1 MTSTRPLL
9 KFLALATFLAS
20 TLLAAGCNAKYNPQN
35 MLGQGPADASFF
47 PPEDDTPII
56 QSNNQAAKELAARL
70 TAVLPPRST
79 VYVTPFV
86 NQASQETN
94 TLFGR
99 VVAAQLAASLAQKD
113 VLVVDAS
120 MVNTPARP
128 SSSPAGP
135 LLDAEGEEIPLE
147 SQPPREARLL
157 GSYTPAENQIYL
169 TAQVIDMSDNSAV
182 AGVNWTLPS
191 NANTRE
197 LAPELKRDGMAP
209 TVRTSLDAGPQI
221 VIPEAR
227 ASGGFTPQNS
237 EINILSN

>member
-1 MTSTRPLL
+1 MTNTRPLFRL
-9 KFLALATFLAS
+9 LALAAFLAS
-20 TLLAAGCNAKYNPQN
+20 ALLAAGCNAKYNPEN
-35 MLGQGPADASFF
+35 ILGQGPADASFF
-47 PPEDDTPII
+47 PSEDDTPII
-56 QSNNQAAKELAARL
+56 QSNAQAARELADRL
-70 TAVLPPRST
+70 QEALPPRST

-99 VVAAQLAASLAQKD
+99 VVAAQLAASLAQEN
-113 VLVVDAS
+113 VPVVDAS
-120 MVNTPARP
+120 MATPPARP
-128 SSSPAGP
+128 SSSRVGP

-147 SQPPREARLL
+147 AQPPRETRLL
-157 GSYTPAENQIYL
+157 GSYTPAESQIYL

-191 NANTRE
+191 NPNTRE

-209 TVRTSLDAGPQI
+209 TVRTSLGASPMLAPQNA
-221 VIPEAR
+221 PQ
-227 ASGGFTPQNS
+227 GGFSPQNS